1 MPQFAD
7 DLFLGGLQGQ
17 TYMGTG
23 TQAATSVFTGTISTT
38 TLTVVSTQSGDALVV
53 GQYITG
59 SSVTANSYIT
69 AATGQNSSGQNT
81 YTLSQS
87 STVSS
92 NTTMYASGNA
102 LLGDPS
108 PMSLGVGPLG
118 RVYVL
123 DTIPQTLQAANIAAS
138 QTPAAAGN
146 LTLTAG
152 TSAKSVVRTDGT
164 TVIQVDM
171 PRALQVV
178 SGTAVASTLA
188 GVAIT
193 GTGGQIS
200 YTSQTG
206 LVSGQRLTISG
217 TYGGTGSI
225 TGYSNPTTYILT
237 AVTATTATLTT
248 TAGAAVVT
256 TAGTPTGLTYTLGVA
271 PQAMTVSGYDYYG
284 QSMSEVITSSAAVS
298 TAVNGKKAFYQISSI
313 ATAGATGTTIT
324 VGTTD
329 ILGLPVRVIDAGYII
344 NASWANTLGAN
355 AGTLVNADM
364 TTPAT
369 TTTGDVRGTFLPATS
384 ATNGSRR
391 LVMAI
396 AVPAI
401 AVGPNATRVGALGVT
416 QA

>member
-1 MPQFAD
+1 MPLFSD
-7 DLFLGGLQGQ
+7 DLFLGSGA

-23 TQAATSVFTGTISTT
+23 NYAATAVFTGTISTT
-38 TLTVVSTQSGDALVV
+38 TLTVQYQQSGDPLVV
-53 GQYITG
+53 GQYIVG

-69 AATGQNSSGQNT
+69 ASLGQNSSGLSQ

-92 NTTMYASGNA
+92 NTTMYANGNA

-118 RVYVL
+118 RIYMW

-152 TSAKSVVRTDGT
+152 TSVVTATRSDGT
-164 TVIQVDM
+164 TVYQLDV
-171 PRALQVV
+171 PRALSVTQV
-178 SGTAVASTLA
+178 
-188 GVAIT
+188 
-193 GTGGQIS
+193 
-200 YTSQTG
+200 
-206 LVSGQRLTISG
+206 
-217 TYGGTGSI
+217 
-225 TGYSNPTTYILT
+225 
-237 AVTATTATLTT
+237 
-248 TAGAAVVT
+248 
-256 TAGTPTGLTYTLGVA
+256 TAGTGRNF
-271 PQAMTVSGYDYYG
+271 TVSGYDYYG
-284 QSMSEVITSSAAVS
+284 QAMTELIASTSGS
-298 TAVNGKKAFYQISSI
+298 TISGNKAFYQIASI
-313 ATAGATGTTIT
+313 AVSNATTTAVT

-329 ILGLPVRVIDAGYII
+329 KLGLPVRVIDGGYVVNAG
-344 NASWANTLGAN
+344 WAGTAGFN
-355 AGTLVNADM
+355 AGTFAAADM

-369 TTTGDVRGTFLPATS
+369 NATGDVRGTYIPSS

-401 AVGPNATRVGALGVT
+401 AVGPNSTRNGALGVT